1 MEWSHKRITLISM
14 WIASL
19 VGAIYGLVFTII
31 GAGFNWGPGGSLE
44 GPYWKIIVSG
54 LISII
59 IGMYVGEL
67 VVRKLAAIV
76 FKKQRSK
83 PEYIT
88 LLAVTCVFGSF
99 LAWVFSWEAGFISSI
114 LMDSLSF
121 GDDASWLGI
130 IGDVALM
137 TSIFGLPF
145 YLLAGGMSALFSY
158 FVLRNSD

>member
-1 MEWSHKRITLISM
+1 MEWPYKRITLISM

-44 GPYWKIIVSG
+44 GPYWKIIVIG
-54 LISII
+54 LISIT

-67 VVRKLAAIV
+67 AVRKLATIV
-76 FKKQRSK
+76 FKKKRSN
-83 PEYIT
+83 PEYII
-88 LLAVTCVFGSF
+88 LMAVTCAFGSI
-99 LAWVFSWEAGFISSI
+99 LAWVFSWEAGFISAI

-121 GDDASWLGI
+121 GDDANWLGI

-145 YLLAGGMSALFSY
+145 YLLAAGMSALFSY